1 MSFMKSMD
9 VLSAGMHAQ
18 RVRLDVVS
26 TNLANAETTRTA
38 EGGAYK
44 RKEVSFRAVPVDG
57 RNFDAALKSVDVDS
71 VAEAPIPTR
80 QVYDPSHPDADPA
93 SGLVEMPNVNVVEE
107 MVDLMTATRS
117 FEANVTAFEA
127 LRQMVN
133 KAMEIGR

>member
-9 VLSAGMHAQ
+9 VLSSGMHAQ
-18 RVRLDVVS
+18 RVRLDTVS

-38 EGGAYK
+38 DGGAYQ
-44 RKEVSFRAVPVDG
+44 RQEVSFRAVPVDG
-57 RNFDAALKSVDVDS
+57 RDFDAALKSVEVER
-71 VAEAPIPTR
+71 VKNAPVPTR
-80 QVYDPSHPDADPA
+80 MVYDPSHPDADPA
-93 SGLVEMPNVNVVEE
+93 SGMVEMPNVNVVEE